1 MFAFISCL
9 ICANLARRI
18 AFTLTPKAFYL
29 PDGGKI
35 VMRSHKLGSYWRL
48 RRCTLATCQLSTT
61 SFSLSGDTV
70 GSRHSPFI
78 EKVGFGASGEN
89 KADVSSGPMPVLE
102 ESCSKPFIMLLAL
115 DGNDSV
121 ERYSESLIAA
131 IRVKLDL
138 VKAVASDVALQH
150 LASSHLASVDGCRNN
165 PP

>member
-1 MFAFISCL
+1 MCKFGASNCVYSHTKSFLPPGWWENSDEVAQARELLALAQMHSRHLPAFNDFI
-9 ICANLARRI
+9 
-18 AFTLTPKAFYL
+18 
-29 PDGGKI
+29 
-35 VMRSHKLGSYWRL
+35 H
-48 RRCTLATCQLSTT
+48 
-61 SFSLSGDTV
+61 SLSGDTV

-102 ESCSKPFIMLLAL
+102 ESCSKPFIILLAL
-115 DGNDSV
+115 DGNNSV